1 MPVLAKAYAGR
12 RDPRFVTIR
21 RGGSLA
27 DPSHRLLALWAAGCA
42 AHVLGLFTA
51 ARPGDDRPA
60 VAIATARRW
69 AAGEVSMVAA
79 RNAALAAHAAARA
92 VSGSAQLAALAAGH
106 AAATA
111 HMADHELG
119 AACFA
124 LRAVQAT
131 APDNPGTV
139 ARERRWQR
147 GQLPPAVA
155 ELVLDDMRGR
165 SVKFGSVFDPD

>member
-1 MPVLAKAYAGR
+1 MSGAKAYAGR

-21 RGGSLA
+21 RGGSLDDA
-27 DPSHRLLALWAAGCA
+27 SHRLLALWAAECA
-42 AHVLGLFTA
+42 AHVLWLFTA

-60 VAIATARRW
+60 AAIATARRW
-69 AAGEVSMVAA
+69 AGGDVSMLVA
-79 RNAALAAHAAARA
+79 REAASAAHAAARE
-92 VSGSAQLAALAAGH
+92 VSGSARHVARAAGH

-119 AACFA
+119 SAFFA
-124 LRAVQAT
+124 LRAVQAA
-131 APDNPGTV
+131 APDDPDTV
-139 ARERRWQR
+139 TRERRWQR
-147 GQLPPAVA
+147 GQLPPEVA